1 MDMHTHTGVRISEMD
16 SLIDFSLC
24 IDLCNHHPD
33 KAMES
38 FQCTRRLPGAMM
50 RRAET
55 IGLKKKRKNAFLL
68 LKKYLLIFGCSGS
81 LLLHGLLSSYSA
93 RASHCSG
100 FPRCRAWAL
109 GFAGFSSCCSRAVKH
124 RLCSRGLGLVALQ
137 HVGSSWI
144 RDQTCVSSIGRR
156 ILYH

>member
-55 IGLKKKRKNAFLL
+55 IGIKKKTKE
-68 LKKYLLIFGCSGS
+68 C
-81 LLLHGLLSSYSA
+81 LSSFKKIFTYFWLFWVFA
-93 RASHCSG
+93 A
-100 FPRCRAWAL
+100 AWASL
-109 GFAGFSSCCSRAVKH
+109 
-124 RLCSRGLGLVALQ
+124 
-137 HVGSSWI
+137 
-144 RDQTCVSSIGRR
+144 
-156 ILYH
+156 